1 MDTRRVSSFLLF
13 ATICLVSSLSYA
25 ESSVVILK
33 FETFKVDKP
42 IIDAFE
48 GAMERGINNHEDM
61 KVKASGQL
69 SVQDLVLTAG
79 CDSPNAECL
88 SQLGSA
94 IGADQ
99 LVFGSLQQSD
109 DVLMFNIRLF
119 DFGERRFTREVTDVT
134 VRGTQEEIINAMP
147 AIIENFVYGSVGV
160 LEILVD
166 TGSPEVYLNGEK
178 VGRAPTLLENLPLG
192 EHVVLL
198 RGTSGAEQTQTV
210 ILRRGQPTKLEFQF
224 ATTAETPVASS
235 GPSTI
240 PGWILVGVGAVG
252 VGFGIYQTM
261 EVSRVDDDFQ
271 ALCAESGNICEGAD
285 AALGS
290 TEAASRARTLEDEG
304 SSAKTMQLIGFSVG
318 GAALITGGYLLYRA
332 YSQSSEETTD
342 GVTVHVTP
350 HRDGISAG
358 MGFSF

>member
-13 ATICLVSSLSYA
+13 AAICLVSSASYA

-42 IIDAFE
+42 IVEAFDA
-48 GAMERGINNHEDM
+48 AMESGINNHEDM

-69 SVQDLVLTAG
+69 TVQDLALTAG

-88 SQLGSA
+88 SQLGGMV
-94 IGADQ
+94 GADQ
-99 LVFGSLQQSD
+99 LIFGSLQQSD
-109 DVLMFNIRLF
+109 DVLMFNMRLF
-119 DFGERRFTREVTDVT
+119 DFSERRFTREVTDVT
-134 VRGTQEEIINAMP
+134 VRGTQSEIIDAIP

-166 TGSPEVYLNGEK
+166 SGSPEVYLNGEK
-178 VGRAPTLLENLPLG
+178 VGRAPTLIENLPLG

-198 RGTSGAEQTQTV
+198 KDASGDEQTQTV
-210 ILRRGQPTKLEFQF
+210 ILRRGQPTKLEFAF
-224 ATTAETPVASS
+224 GTVADTPVASS
-235 GPSTI
+235 GPSTV

-261 EVSRVDDDFQ
+261 EVGRVDDDFA
-271 ALCAESGNICEGAD
+271 ALCAQPGNVCEGSN

-290 TEAASRARTLEDEG
+290 PEDAGRARTLEDEG

-318 GAALITGGYLLYRA
+318 GAALVTGGYLLYRA
-332 YSQSSEETTD
+332 YTHTTDEQTD

-350 HRDGISAG
+350 HRNGISAG